1 MFKEFI
7 KQLEKRVP
15 LEDLFVQFGDLFQ
28 SDSAAQRTFSAEGFA
43 RAVEFV
49 EKGEASFQGIACQAG
64 ARWSTAAQ
72 KVKLRAAILERGFLT
87 PSCLWAYVQLRGR
100 NEELLQD
107 FSSPEMGL
115 MQIVLLKGVDP
126 AMAAPFL
133 LERFLT
139 GKDVS
144 EELRAA
150 SRLCLLRLLDSWC
163 APDDVK
169 RLLARFPDVEILAQW
184 RPGIPGRPRKLK
196 QAPRPGSIDFHQ
208 LVRSVNG
215 IKELSSL
222 TRILYLAS
230 QFYIPLSEKEWNA
243 LFLSGTDA
251 HFFGCL
257 LPAGIVES
265 FNGGYLL
272 AGDSRKQELVRQ
284 FLYESYDVAKE
295 SVHRLAAK
303 RMKEDRKRR
312 VRTSEL
318 DRHALEMVPDG
329 IVAVDRS
336 GQLYYANTPAEKIL
350 TENTELKK
358 SLFGGEALS
367 EVLGKYTPERVLSR
381 VKACV
386 QSEGLEAEI
395 FGNRASIMAEGKKFE
410 VKLGRQVM
418 LLRDC
423 TDQYLIDQEIGKL
436 YRHEMKAALDVLGVG
451 LTTAKELVEQG
462 KTEQGLEFL
471 EQVEHKRNELCTML
485 EERIDFIR
493 LHSDAFEIRPEVLNL
508 NLVVDKSIYNYRD
521 MAKSKGVSIKSN
533 HLHVGAVCVQG
544 EERFLVRAF
553 DNIIRNALKF
563 SNQGSEIRITV
574 DSDAKES
581 LVRIEDDG
589 PGIPSQNLGKI
600 FQLGFT
606 TGGSGRG
613 LYLARRIV
621 TAHDGRISVK
631 SRLGHGA
638 SFTVRLPAAK
648 ES

>member
-15 LEDLFVQFGDLFQ
+15 LENLFPRFRDLFEPDGC
-28 SDSAAQRTFSAEGFA
+28 AHATFSAEGFA
-43 RAVEFV
+43 SVLEFV
-49 EKGEASFQGIACQAG
+49 EKGDASYQGIACQAG
-64 ARWSTAAQ
+64 VRWSSATQ
-72 KVKLRAAILERGFLT
+72 RVKLRAAILERGFVT
-87 PSCLWAYVQLRGR
+87 PSCLWAHAQLRGR
-100 NEELLQD
+100 TEELLRG

-115 MQIVLLKGVDP
+115 MQIVLLKGADP

-150 SRLCLLRLLDSWC
+150 SRLCLLRLLDAWC
-163 APDDVK
+163 APDEVK
-169 RLLARFPDVEILAQW
+169 RLQVRFPGVEILAQW
-184 RPGIPGRPRKLK
+184 RPGIPGRPKKLG

-222 TRILYLAS
+222 TRTLYLVS
-230 QFYIPLSEKEWNA
+230 LFYVPLSQKEWDA

-251 HFFGCL
+251 HFFNCL
-257 LPAGIVES
+257 MPAGIVEP

-272 AGDSRKQELVRQ
+272 ATDSRKQELVRK

-295 SVHRLAAK
+295 SVQRLAAK
-303 RMKEDRKRR
+303 RMKEERKRR
-312 VRTSEL
+312 IRDSEL

-336 GQLYYANTPAEKIL
+336 GQLYYANSPAEKIMA
-350 TENTELKK
+350 ENTELKRC
-358 SLFGGEALS
+358 LFGQEALS
-367 EVLGKYTPERVLSR
+367 EALKKYTPERVLSR
-381 VKACV
+381 VRACV
-386 QSEGLEAEI
+386 QAEGLEAEI
-395 FGNRASIMAEGKKFE
+395 FGNRASIMMDGKKFE
-410 VKLGRQVM
+410 VKLGRQVV

-451 LTTAKELVEQG
+451 LDTARDLVAQG
-462 KTEQGLEFL
+462 QVEQGLEFL
-471 EQVEHKRNELCTML
+471 DQVGQKRNQLCAML

-493 LHSDAFEIRPEVLNL
+493 LHSDAFEIRPEIVNL
-508 NLVVDKSIYNYRD
+508 NLAVDKSISNYRD
-521 MAKSKGVSIKSN
+521 MAKSKDVAIKSN
-533 HLHVGAVCVQG
+533 HLHVSAVSVKG

-553 DNIIRNALKF
+553 DNIVRNAVKF
-563 SNQGSEIRITV
+563 SKAGSEIRVVV
-574 DSDAKES
+574 DSDATEA
-581 LVRIEDDG
+581 LVRVEDDG
-589 PGIPSQNLGKI
+589 PGIAGENLGKI

-621 TAHDGRISVK
+621 AAHGGRISVK
-631 SRLGHGA
+631 SRPGHGA
-638 SFTVRLPAAK
+638 SFTLRLPVVM
-648 ES
+648 EQ